1 MSSLSTPEDRAVDPD
16 APGQLLV
23 LLDPVARRTDGESV
37 RIARDVLSGGADVK
51 VALPESPSE
60 LDRVLAHRGRRRPV
74 VIGSDLALQRVLQAL
89 HRQRELGSDPVG
101 MVPVG
106 RPETVATG
114 RSLGVPAQPVAAARA
129 VLHGA
134 ARKLDLLVDDGGGV
148 VFGGVRLHGHR
159 PGRPSGL
166 RSLWAKLAAAEQGT
180 SLTSEQPRLRVEVD
194 GRVLVDVHEPVHRL
208 QIRLAAGMGE
218 MELLLHVAG
227 GPRTV
232 RAARLA
238 VAGRGFGY
246 EADGCRVGPVRARVW
261 TVHPGV
267 WQLLLPLA

>member
-1 MSSLSTPEDRAVDPD
+1 VSSLSTPEDRAVDPD
-16 APGQLLV
+16 ALGQLLV
-23 LLDPVARRTDGESV
+23 LVDPTARRADGESV
-37 RIARDVLSGGADVK
+37 RIARDVLCGGADVK

-89 HRQRELGSDPVG
+89 HRQRELGTDPVG
-101 MVPVG
+101 LVPVG
-106 RPETVATG
+106 RPEEVATG
-114 RSLGVPAQPVAAARA
+114 RSLGVPAQPVVAARA

-148 VFGGVRLHGHR
+148 VFGGVSIHAHST
-159 PGRPSGL
+159 GRASGL
-166 RSLWAKLAAAEQGT
+166 RSLWAKLAAAEQATPLG
-180 SLTSEQPRLRVEVD
+180 SEEPRLRVEAD
-194 GRVLVDVHEPVHRL
+194 GRLLVDLDEPVLRL
-208 QIRLAAGMGE
+208 QAALSAGSGE
-218 MELLLHVAG
+218 MELLLQLAR

-232 RAARLA
+232 RATRLA
-238 VAGRGFGY
+238 VTGRGFGY
-246 EADGCRVGPVRARVW
+246 QADGCRVGPVRGRVW